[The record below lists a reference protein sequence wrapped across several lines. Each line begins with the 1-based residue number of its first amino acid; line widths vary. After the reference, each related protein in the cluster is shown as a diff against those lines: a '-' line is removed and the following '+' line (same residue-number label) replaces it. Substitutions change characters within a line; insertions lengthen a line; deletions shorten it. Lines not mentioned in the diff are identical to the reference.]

1 VEGGM
6 QSGVEGGVK
15 DCVLGGVAGGVEVWR
30 AVCRVA
36 WREV

>member
-1 VEGGM
+1 M

-15 DCVLGGVAGGVEVWR
+15 DCVLGGVAGGVEEVWR